1 MSAAVLLS
9 AALFAFGLWLTMR
22 GGDAFVDASCVIARV
37 SGVPQVVIGATI
49 VSLCTTAPEL
59 TVSLLATLHG
69 AADLAIGN
77 AVGSAACNISLILGL
92 IALFAPPKFDRRD
105 ARARG
110 GLLLVTLMVL
120 GTTTVD
126 GALGLVECGV
136 LSLLLILFL
145 CCNLRSVS
153 MLSDQ
158 KLARPHLDGGQKA
171 GLALRFVLGAGGVV
185 LGAKLLVD
193 NAAALARFAGISETV
208 IGLTLVAIGTSLPE
222 LVTALTAIR
231 RREGALSVGN
241 IIGANIIDLALVL
254 PVCALANGGALPIS
268 SLCSTRDLPVTLI
281 LTAVALLPTMFTGR
295 FHRMQGFGLLVLYG
309 AYTAALLT

>member
-1 MSAAVLLS
+1 MYSTALLS

-22 GGDAFVDASCVIARV
+22 GGDAFVDAACVIARV

-69 AADLAIGN
+69 ADDIAIGN
-77 AVGSAACNISLILGL
+77 AVGSAACNVSLILGL
-92 IALFAPPKFDRRD
+92 IALLAPPAFPHRD
-105 ARARG
+105 ARVRG
-110 GLLLVTLMVL
+110 GLLLVTIMAL
-120 GTTTVD
+120 GVTTAD
-126 GALGLVECGV
+126 GALSLPESGV
-136 LSLLLILFL
+136 LLALLLLFL
-145 CCNLRSVS
+145 RYNMRSRNARKT
-153 MLSDQ
+153 DA
-158 KLARPHLDGGQKA
+158 LARPHLDGGQKA
-171 GLALRFVLGAGGVV
+171 GLALRFALGAGGVV

-193 NAAALARFAGISETV
+193 NAVVLARLAGLSEAV
-208 IGLTLVAIGTSLPE
+208 IGLTLVAVGTSLPE

-241 IIGANIIDLALVL
+241 IIGANLIDLALVL
-254 PVCALANGGALPIS
+254 PVCTAAHGGLLAIS
-268 SLCSTRDLPVTLI
+268 PVCSARDLPVTLI

-295 FHRMQGFGLLVLYG
+295 FHRVQGFCLLVLYG